1 VQDWCFGHEAVFMY
15 LSDRLL
21 FVKRNSKLA
30 YLTTHC
36 QLLSMCSIGD
46 MNECVWGT
54 GGMILTGNLEVF
66 GEKSVPM
73 PFCPPHMPYGLT
85 WDRTLASIVRRV
97 SSMYSDSLRIN
108 WLVVCSRRRREAGC
122 YLLTD
127 ASHRFLLSLHTVQT
141 LMPRQACLCQL

>member
-1 VQDWCFGHEAVFMY
+1 MQDWCFGHKAVFMY

-30 YLTTHC
+30 YLTT
-36 QLLSMCSIGD
+36 QSVVSLCSIGD

-54 GGMILTGNLEVF
+54 GGMILTGNPEVF

-73 PFCPPHMPYGLT
+73 PFCPPHMPYGLA

-97 SSMYSDSLRIN
+97 SSIYSDSLRIK
-108 WLVVCSRRRREAGC
+108 WPVICIRRRREAGC

-127 ASHRFLLSLHTVQT
+127 ASHRFLLSLCTNINATSGMLVSVVT
-141 LMPRQACLCQL
+141 G